1 MKMRL
6 LDANPLLDD
15 CISIKDELPFEME
28 KVKIKLKANKWYFR
42 KQKVDVDIPQDAII
56 YVAPDTEKENH
67 KAFVLS
73 NITCVKHEKDKII
86 FKAKKKPFIDINVM
100 LCFLR
105 FK

>member
-1 MKMRL
+1 MGL
-6 LDANPLLDD
+6 IDANPFLDD

-42 KQKVDVDIPQDAII
+42 KQKVDVDIPPDAII
-56 YVAPDTEKENH
+56 YVQPDIENEENH
-67 KAFVLS
+67 KAFVIS
-73 NITCVKHEKDKII
+73 YITCVKHETDKII

>member
-1 MKMRL
+1 MGL
-6 LDANPLLDD
+6 IDANPHLDN

-42 KQKVDVDIPQDAII
+42 KQKAKVDIPSNAII
-56 YVAPDTEKENH
+56 YVQPDTENEENH
-67 KAFVLS
+67 KAFVIS
-73 NITCVKHEKDKII
+73 YITCVKHEKDKLI